1 MIAVKTSGEAD
12 EGALSLHLVAAAAL
26 LATTVLVC
34 ALALALLLH
43 VAADPERTGRFTAF
57 FPATTPPE
65 ARFAAVIAAGGV
77 PVRETWFPGAIE
89 LESEEPGIARRLE
102 SVGARLVLPGLP
114 SKLLPLGGCSTGRLD
129 DFPDRPALRKLAAG
143 PL

>member
-1 MIAVKTSGEAD
+1 MTGVKTSGEAD
-12 EGALSLHLVAAAAL
+12 TGAVSLHLVATAAL
-26 LATTVLVC
+26 LATAVVVC

-43 VAADPERTGRFTAF
+43 AAADPERTGRFTAF
-57 FPATTPPE
+57 FPAATPPE
-65 ARFAAVIAAGGV
+65 ARFTAVVAAGGV
-77 PVRETWFPGAIE
+77 PVRESWLPGAVE

-102 SVGARLVLPGLP
+102 AVGARLVLPGLP
-114 SKLLPLGGCSTGRLD
+114 SKLLAFGGCSTGRLD